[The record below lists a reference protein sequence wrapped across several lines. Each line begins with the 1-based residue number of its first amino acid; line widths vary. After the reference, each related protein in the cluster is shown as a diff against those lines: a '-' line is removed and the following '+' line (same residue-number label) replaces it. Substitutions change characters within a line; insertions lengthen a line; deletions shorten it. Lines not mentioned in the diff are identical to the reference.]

1 MNKSE
6 FIRTLMKILNI
17 NESECSKINDILES
31 EFVIG
36 KKNKYIIINK
46 LVNELDYSNE
56 KADNIYNTAMNII
69 SSSIKDKLF
78 HPFKGED

>member
-6 FIRTLMKILNI
+6 FIRTLMKSLNI

-31 EFVIG
+31 EFFIG
-36 KKNKYIIINK
+36 KKNKDIIINK